1 MTSSCRQPALN
12 ASRTGSE
19 RCVPASKPAALGLK
33 WTPTTSRLVCEA
45 AGAFGRGDT
54 VVHLN
59 AFDGTNLIHIEP
71 HRSGLGI
78 AIERDADL
86 SSAAALLACRE
97 IADRDPFEPRSKNCE
112 PLPSPWHVRCE
123 DTTATS
129 LTDHS
134 AAVVILSVLGSGSGN
149 LDALVREVRRIA
161 ERRARIVVL
170 SCGVARVQDWSVDD
184 HVAPYLSALR
194 AFYKPNW
201 NALETLGLQRV
212 ASETRLFEQRSLTRD
227 QFARLLLQTPELH
240 EQVENQPIIGTTQ
253 ISYILRKFWKRRAS
267 FMIRR
272 ELRVFAGRLP

>member
-1 MTSSCRQPALN
+1 MSIATSS
-12 ASRTGSE
+12 
-19 RCVPASKPAALGLK
+19 PASFSLK
-33 WTPTTSRLVCEA
+33 WTPTTRRYVGEA
-45 AGAFGRGDT
+45 VGAFGKGDT

-86 SSAAALLACRE
+86 SSAAALLALQE
-97 IADRDPFEPRSKNCE
+97 VADRDLFEPRSANCE
-112 PLPSPWHVRCE
+112 PLPSPWCVRCE

-134 AAVVILSVLGSGSGN
+134 AAVVILSVFGSGSGD
-149 LDALVREVRRIA
+149 LDALVREVRRIG

-184 HVAPYLSALR
+184 HVAPYLLALR

-227 QFARLLLQTPELH
+227 QFARLLLKTPEFNS
-240 EQVENQPIIGTTQ
+240 QVEDHPIVGTAQ
-253 ISYILRKFWKRRAS
+253 ISYLLRKFWKRRAS
-267 FMIRR
+267 FMVRR
-272 ELRVFAGRLP
+272 EVAVFVGRLP